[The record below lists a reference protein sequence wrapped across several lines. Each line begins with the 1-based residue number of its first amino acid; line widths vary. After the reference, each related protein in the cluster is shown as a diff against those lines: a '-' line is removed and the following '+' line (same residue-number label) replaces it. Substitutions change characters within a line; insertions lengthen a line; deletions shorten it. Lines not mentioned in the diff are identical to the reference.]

1 MKEKNLKILMTVMA
15 LAISGL
21 VFVEVFWLN
30 EAIALKEQEFKKNVH
45 KAMSTAVFKL
55 ERYESLGLTS
65 KPKKITPSPRQKYL
79 NFQDSLV
86 ASNGNFSLTIQEE
99 SVFENNKG
107 ELVRRTVQTYVDEQG
122 HLVEK
127 TLQEELEIQD
137 QNQKSIINEMVEDFN
152 SFYLKST
159 AQRIDPH
166 FLNDVVKRE
175 LATYGIN
182 TKYKLGVIGAHKI
195 LLKDKGVDAKDLFS
209 SSYKMKLFPN
219 DFFAS
224 KEYLVLYF
232 PQEKG
237 FLLRSLGGVVFVS
250 AIFMCALIVVFW
262 ITFTT
267 IIRQKKMAV
276 IKTDFINNMTH
287 ELKTPI
293 STISLACEVLND
305 DSVSKTR
312 ERMVHFVN
320 VISEENKRLETLVE
334 SVLQTAVLDKGGL
347 KLKKEWVSIH
357 EVIEEVV
364 GKMQVHANQ
373 KGGSI
378 AMEFGALEDE
388 IFADKFHL
396 SNVIRNLID
405 NAIKYSETINVV
417 VRTINVENEMV
428 IEVKDEGIGIA
439 KDDLDKIF
447 DKLYRVPT
455 GNIHNVKGFGL
466 GLNYVKAV
474 IEKHKGTVKVSSKIG
489 SGTVFSVCLPKNI
502 T

>member
-1 MKEKNLKILMTVMA
+1 MKENNLKLLMTVMA
-15 LAISGL
+15 IAISGL
-21 VFVEVFWLN
+21 VFLEIFWLK
-30 EAIALKEQEFKKNVH
+30 EAVALKEQEFKKNVH

-55 ERYESLGLTS
+55 ERYESMGLIS
-65 KPKKITPSPRQKYL
+65 KPKKVKPSYRQQYL
-79 NFQDSLV
+79 SFQDSLV
-86 ASNGNFSLTIQEE
+86 VSNGNFALTIQEE

-107 ELVRRTVQTYVDEQG
+107 DLVRRTVQTYVDEQG

-127 TLQEELEIQD
+127 TLQEELESKKEEPSSVFGD
-137 QNQKSIINEMVEDFN
+137 LVKDFN

-182 TKYKLGVIGAHKI
+182 TKFKLGVIGEHKI
-195 LLKDKGVDAKDLFS
+195 LLKDKDVEGKDLFS
-209 SSYKMKLFPN
+209 SQHKMKLFPN

-224 KEYLVLYF
+224 KEYMVLYF
-232 PQEKG
+232 PKEKG
-237 FLLRSLGGVVFVS
+237 FLLRSLSLVVLVS
-250 AIFMCALIVVFW
+250 AVFMFALIVVFW

-305 DSVSKTR
+305 DSVPKTK
-312 ERMVHFVN
+312 ERAAHFVN
-320 VISEENKRLETLVE
+320 VIDEENKRLETLVE
-334 SVLQTAVLDKGGL
+334 NVLQTAVLDKGGL
-347 KLKKEWVSIH
+347 KLKRDWIGVH

-373 KGGSI
+373 KGGKI
-378 AMEFGALEDE
+378 AITFDALEDE
-388 IFADKFHL
+388 VFADKFHL
-396 SNVIRNLID
+396 SNVLRNLID
-405 NAIKYSETINVV
+405 NAIKYSDEVFIS
-417 VRTINVENEMV
+417 VRTRKVEGDFV
-428 IEVKDEGIGIA
+428 IEVEDKGIGIE
-439 KDDLDKIF
+439 KDNLNKIF

-474 IEKHKGTVKVSSKIG
+474 ISGHKGSVKVSSKIG
-489 SGTVFSVCLPKNI
+489 VGTTFSICLAKKI
-502 T
+502 

>member
-1 MKEKNLKILMTVMA
+1 MKENNLKILMTVMA
-15 LAISGL
+15 VAISGL
-21 VFVEVFWLN
+21 VFVEIFWLN
-30 EAIALKEQEFKKNVH
+30 EAVAIKEQEFKKNVH

-55 ERYESLGLTS
+55 ERYESMGLTS
-65 KPKKITPSPRQKYL
+65 KPKNITPSANQKYL

-86 ASNGNFSLTIQEE
+86 ASNGNFALRIQEE
-99 SVFENNKG
+99 SVFENNDG

-127 TLQEELEIQD
+127 TIQEDLEVDD
-137 QNQKSIINEMVEDFN
+137 QESSSVIGDLVKDFN

-159 AQRIDPH
+159 AQRVDPH
-166 FLNDVVKRE
+166 FLNDVVKQE

-182 TKYKLGVIGAHKI
+182 TKFKLGVIGSHKI
-195 LLKDKGVDAKDLFS
+195 LLKDKGVKAKDLFS
-209 SSYKMKLFPN
+209 SPHKMKLFPN

-224 KEYLVLYF
+224 KEYMVLFF
-232 PQEKG
+232 PKEKG
-237 FLLRSLGGVVFVS
+237 FLLRSLGMVVFVS
-250 AIFMCALIVVFW
+250 AVFMFALIVVFW

-305 DSVSKTR
+305 ESVSKTR
-312 ERMVHFVN
+312 ERTVHFVN

-334 SVLQTAVLDKGGL
+334 NVLQTAVLDKGGL
-347 KLKKEWVSIH
+347 KLKKEWVSVH
-357 EVIEEVV
+357 EILEEVV
-364 GKMQVHANQ
+364 GKMQVHASQ
-373 KGGSI
+373 KGGGI
-378 AMEFGALEDE
+378 TVAFEALEDE
-388 IFADKFHL
+388 IFADTFHL
-396 SNVIRNLID
+396 SNVFRNLVD
-405 NAIKYSETINVV
+405 NAIKYSEEVSITVKTRNVGDD
-417 VRTINVENEMV
+417 II
-428 IEVKDEGIGIA
+428 IEIEDKGIGIA
-439 KDDLDKIF
+439 KGDLEKIF

-466 GLNYVKAV
+466 GLNYVQAV
-474 IEKHKGTVKVSSKIG
+474 VSKHKGSVKVNSKIG